1 MKINNIEDISRQ
13 LVSPIS
19 KSINAE
25 LTNIASDAKKNISV
39 LLTENNNAV
48 NEQISKFYNINSDIK
63 KSNGDLTNIQKQLNS
78 KLAELSKSS
87 TTSSNSKAADMTKDM
102 LKKLF

>member
-1 MKINNIEDISRQ
+1 M
-13 LVSPIS
+13 
-19 KSINAE
+19 
-25 LTNIASDAKKNISV
+25 
-39 LLTENNNAV
+39 
-48 NEQISKFYNINSDIK
+48 SKFYNINSDIK

-87 TTSSNSKAADMTKDM
+87 TTSSNSKAADITKDM